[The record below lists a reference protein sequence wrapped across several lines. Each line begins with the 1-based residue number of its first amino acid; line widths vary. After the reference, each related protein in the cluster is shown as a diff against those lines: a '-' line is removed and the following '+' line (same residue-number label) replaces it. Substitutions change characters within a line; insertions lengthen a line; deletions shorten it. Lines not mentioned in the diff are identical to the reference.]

1 MAHHE
6 RLRIAVAGLGS
17 FGRSWV
23 SAYSELPDVEYVG
36 ICESDRSLLE
46 ATGDEFGIDRR
57 HATLDE
63 VLASSDYDA
72 VHLVTPIPLHVEQA
86 IAVMRSGKHC
96 ACAIPM
102 ALTLEE
108 VERVVTAQRETGVTY
123 MLMETEVASAAC
135 LYAKRMYDRGELGE
149 LQLLRG
155 VHYQN
160 MEGWPD
166 YWRGL
171 PPMLYCYHGLGPLL
185 HITGR
190 SVVGVQCRGSGRLPQ
205 AERQY
210 GSPFT
215 TESALFELDGLST
228 ICEMTASFHRL
239 VRGFLADRF
248 SIYGDLAS
256 FESPQI
262 NGENPVLHD
271 AERGPLP
278 SGQRSR
284 KVSVGRRSLP
294 PLADLVPDPI
304 AGVVRRSAAP
314 RGLPLAYEFVR
325 SVLEA
330 RAPAVDI
337 EVAANWTAAGI
348 CAHESAMRGGERVE
362 VPRFG

>member
-6 RLRIAVAGLGS
+6 RIRIAVAGLGS
-17 FGRSWV
+17 FGRTWV
-23 SAYSELPDVEYVG
+23 GAYSELPDVEYVG
-36 ICESDRSLLE
+36 ICEPDRSLLDSVGE
-46 ATGDEFGIDRR
+46 EFGVDRR
-57 HATLDE
+57 HTALDD
-63 VLASSDYDA
+63 VLVSSDYDA
-72 VHLVTPIPLHVEQA
+72 VHLVTPIPLHVDQS

-108 VERVVTAQRETGVTY
+108 VERVVAAQRETGRTY
-123 MLMETEVASAAC
+123 MLMETEIASAAC
-135 LYAKRMYDRGELGE
+135 LHAKRMHDRGELGE
-149 LQLLRG
+149 VQLLRG

-190 SVVGVQCRGSGRLPQ
+190 PVVGVQCRGSGRLPE
-205 AERQY
+205 ADRQY

-215 TESALFELDGLST
+215 TESAFFELDGLPA

-239 VRGFLADRF
+239 ARGFLADRF

-256 FESPQI
+256 FESPQV
-262 NGENPVLHD
+262 NGELPVLHE

-278 SGQRSR
+278 PGQRSR
-284 KVSVGRRSLP
+284 KVTVGRGALP
-294 PLADLVPDPI
+294 PLADLVPGPI
-304 AGVVRRSAAP
+304 AEVVRRSAEP

-325 SVLEA
+325 AVLEA

-337 EVAANWTAAGI
+337 ATAANWTAAAV
-348 CAHESAMRGGERVE
+348 CAHESAVRGGERLE